1 MELRERDENSGGE
14 LDVLVT
20 LAVTTGSRV
29 VTSSS
34 GRRGVLRHLWWP
46 GGESGD
52 GGRLKGGR

>member
-29 VTSSS
+29 VTSSI

-46 GGESGD
+46 
-52 GGRLKGGR
+52 